1 MSKKYPRSLRDGSLK
16 STRDFSTNQEK
27 QIARNLGF
35 KRTPNSGATAFS
47 KGDLYSDNW
56 LLEAKT
62 KMTKS
67 KSIPIKED
75 WIIKNIQEMNF
86 MNKQHQAIVFNFGP
100 DEPNYYII
108 SELEFKRLLELED

>member
-1 MSKKYPRSLRDGSLK
+1 MSKKYPRPLRDGSLK

-67 KSIPIKED
+67 KSISIKED
-75 WIIKNIQEMNF
+75 WITKNIQEMNF

-108 SELEFKRLLELED
+108 SELEFKRLLELDN